1 MSQSSTC
8 LNLKTLFREDL
19 GIGSTS
25 FMKTRAITFF
35 AQEVK
40 PADSNR
46 CSRFVLREKDSTWPL
61 YVIVVLEI

>member
-1 MSQSSTC
+1 
-8 LNLKTLFREDL
+8 
-19 GIGSTS
+19 
-25 FMKTRAITFF
+25 MKTGAITFF

-46 CSRFVLREKDSTWPL
+46 CGRFVLREKDSTWPL